1 MLFVG
6 FAGCMDGQQVSSPAP
21 VGEDDSEHTAA
32 VLACG
37 GRRVTVMP
45 TDEGLR
51 LSVEDPAGTER
62 AYDLIRVEAASGA
75 RYEAE
80 GDPSTVYWS
89 KGEEATVTVEGEAYP
104 TCTPEQNTA
113 DENTADENT
122 SDENTDDGDTP
133 GEAFTP
139 VFHAAGNEPSWGVDL
154 TDSTMTFRTP
164 EGSRT
169 SPVQEPVQ
177 AGDSTR
183 YVSEDGTWSLSILEQ
198 PCTDT
203 MSGLRY
209 PNTVRVSMD
218 DRTMS
223 GCGGDP
229 AGLLQGETW
238 VVEDI
243 DGGGIIDR
251 SRVTIE
257 FGDDGRVSG
266 MASCNQYSGRYTLTG
281 ETLTFSPLAATKK
294 GCATALMQQE
304 TRVLS
309 ILEGS
314 HRLDWTEDGALWL
327 RADDGR
333 TLTLRRG

>member
-1 MLFVG
+1 MGSGPYKFH
-6 FAGCMDGQQVSSPAP
+6 SWK
-21 VGEDDSEHTAA
+21 T
-32 VLACG
+32 
-37 GRRVTVMP
+37 GR
-45 TDEGLR
+45 EI
-51 LSVEDPAGTER
+51 E
-62 AYDLIRVEAASGA
+62 LIRDLNYWGYGKAGVDQPFVDRHRYRIINNMDAALVTLKSGGLD
-75 RYEAE
+75 EM
-80 GDPSTVYWS
+80 GL
-89 KGEEATVTVEGEAYP
+89 
-104 TCTPEQNTA
+104 TPIQHVRGTTADENTA

-266 MASCNQYSGRYTLTG
+266 MASCNQYSANLARSAHPLHPSAQVSRRCRGARMSIITLMT
-281 ETLTFSPLAATKK
+281 TMMLW
-294 GCATALMQQE
+294 
-304 TRVLS
+304 S
-309 ILEGS
+309 IA
-314 HRLDWTEDGALWL
+314 W
-327 RADDGR
+327 
-333 TLTLRRG
+333 RRCPPPFQR